1 MRSSGKE
8 ITSGST
14 IMNSNEYMLQL
25 HKRLLEKTYGTPPRN
40 VGETTASAYI
50 KTLYNLNDKKPFKNL
65 AFLKKT
71 EEIMKKIGEYA
82 ESTQKTLIST
92 IASCLSLDKD
102 KSGYKTVYKFYYDKM
117 MEKAKVAKEADTS
130 DKTNKQEKN
139 WIEWE
144 EVQKKYNDMTA
155 DIAKQK
161 KPTAEHLLP
170 LVVLGLYVEIPPR
183 RNQDYLQMVVV
194 KATKKT
200 KIDEFPKDKNYL
212 TITARG
218 TPLEFIFN
226 KYKTSKT
233 YGTQKVA
240 IPETLSAVIKKYL
253 KVHSS
258 LVKDKSATSFPFLV
272 SGGEVITADNS
283 ITRILNKIFG
293 KNVGSSML
301 RHIYLSSKYDINSM
315 KSDAEAM
322 AHSVLQQKDYLK
334 GSSLPVVPPSL
345 LSDSG
350 SETED

>member
-1 MRSSGKE
+1 MRSTGKDINSG
-8 ITSGST
+8 TN

-25 HKRLLEKTYGTPPRN
+25 HKRLLEKTYGTPPRS

-82 ESTQKTLIST
+82 DSTQKTLIST
-92 IASCLSLDKD
+92 IASVLSLDKD
-102 KSGYKTVYKFYYDKM
+102 KTGYKTVYKFYYDKM
-117 MEKAKVAKEADTS
+117 MEKAKVAKETDTS
-130 DKTNKQEKN
+130 EKTDKQEKN
-139 WIEWE
+139 WIGWD
-144 EVQKKYNDMTA
+144 EVQKKYSDMTA

-194 KATKKT
+194 KTNKKT
-200 KIDEFPKDKNYL
+200 KIYEFPKDKNYL
-212 TITARG
+212 TLNKGKPEA
-218 TPLEFIFN
+218 FIFN

-233 YGTQKVA
+233 YGTQTIT
-240 IPETLSAVIKKYL
+240 IPPTLSEIIKKYL

-258 LVKDKSATSFPFLV
+258 MLKDKTTTSFPFLV
-272 SGGEVITADNS
+272 SGGEEITADNS

-315 KSDAEAM
+315 KSDADQM
-322 AHSVLQQKDYLK
+322 GHSISQQKEYLK
-334 GSSLPVVPPSL
+334 GSETPTEPVY
-345 LSDSG
+345 D
-350 SETED
+350 TIQT

>member
-8 ITSGST
+8 INSGST

-71 EEIMKKIGEYA
+71 DEIMKKIGEYA

-144 EVQKKYNDMTA
+144 EVQKKYGDMTA
-155 DIAKQK
+155 ELAKNK
-161 KPTAEHLLP
+161 KATAEHLLP

-194 KATKKT
+194 KTTKKT

-212 TITARG
+212 VLSKGKPT
-218 TPLEFIFN
+218 EFIFN

-240 IPETLSAVIKKYL
+240 IPATLSEIIKRYL

-258 LVKDKSATSFPFLV
+258 VLRDKTTTSYPFLV
-272 SGGEVITADNS
+272 SGGEEITADNS

-334 GSSLPVVPPSL
+334 GSSLPVEPPSL

-350 SETED
+350 SEKED

>member
-71 EEIMKKIGEYA
+71 DEIMKKIGEYA

-117 MEKAKVAKEADTS
+117 MDKAKVAKEADTS
-130 DKTNKQEKN
+130 DKTDKQEKN

-144 EVQKKYNDMTA
+144 EVQKKYSDMTA

-161 KPTAEHLLP
+161 KPSAEHLLP

-194 KATKKT
+194 KTTKKT

-212 TITARG
+212 VLSKG
-218 TPLEFIFN
+218 KPVEFIFN

-240 IPETLSAVIKKYL
+240 IPAQLSEIIKRYL

-258 LVKDKSATSFPFLV
+258 VLRDKTTTSYPFLV
-272 SGGEVITADNS
+272 SGGEEITADNS

-334 GSSLPVVPPSL
+334 GSSLPVVPPSP

-350 SETED
+350 SGTED

>member
-1 MRSSGKE
+1 MRSTGKE
-8 ITSGST
+8 ITSGSN

-50 KTLYNLNDKKPFKNL
+50 KTLYNLNDKKTFKNL

-82 ESTQKTLIST
+82 DSTQKTLIST
-92 IASCLSLDKD
+92 IASVLSLDKD
-102 KSGYKTVYKFYYDKM
+102 KTGYKTVYKFYYDKM
-117 MEKAKVAKEADTS
+117 MEKAKVAKETDTS
-130 DKTNKQEKN
+130 EKTDKQEKN
-139 WIEWE
+139 WIGWE
-144 EVQKKYNDMTA
+144 EVQKKYADMTT

-194 KATKKT
+194 KTNKKT
-200 KIDEFPKDKNYL
+200 KIYEFPKDKNYL
-212 TITARG
+212 TLNKGKPEA
-218 TPLEFIFN
+218 FIFN

-233 YGTQKVA
+233 YGTQTIT
-240 IPETLSAVIKKYL
+240 IPPTLSEIIKKYL

-258 LVKDKSATSFPFLV
+258 VLKDKTTTSFPFLV
-272 SGGEVITADNS
+272 SGGEEITADNS

-315 KSDAEAM
+315 KSDADQM
-322 AHSVLQQKDYLK
+322 GHSISQQKEYLK
-334 GSSLPVVPPSL
+334 GSETPTVPSTV
-345 LSDSG
+345 DD
-350 SETED
+350 TIQT

>member
-1 MRSSGKE
+1 MRSNGKE
-8 ITSGST
+8 INSGST

-40 VGETTASAYI
+40 VGENTASAYL

-71 EEIMKKIGEYA
+71 DEIMKKIGEYA
-82 ESTQKTLIST
+82 ESTQKTLVST
-92 IASCLSLDKD
+92 IASVLSLDKD

-117 MEKAKVAKEADTS
+117 MDKAKVAKEADTS
-130 DKTNKQEKN
+130 EKTNKQEKN

-144 EVQKKYNDMTA
+144 EVQKKYNDMTTNVP
-155 DIAKQK
+155 K
-161 KPTAEHLLP
+161 KATVEHLLP
-170 LVVLGLYVEIPPR
+170 LVVLGLYVEIAPR

-194 KATKKT
+194 KTNKKT

-233 YGTQKVA
+233 YGTQN
-240 IPETLSAVIKKYL
+240 IPITEALSTVIKKYL
-253 KVHSS
+253 KVHPL
-258 LVKDKSATSFPFLV
+258 LVKDKTLTSFPFLV
-272 SGGEVITADNS
+272 GVDGTPITADNS

-315 KSDAEAM
+315 KSDAEGM
-322 AHSVLQQKDYLK
+322 AHSVSQQKDYLK
-334 GSSLPVVPPSL
+334 GSALPVVSSSPL
-345 LSDSG
+345 TDSG
-350 SETED
+350 SEKED